1 MIYIVYTTKAK
12 KEQHK
17 FNLSHGT
24 SDFECAL
31 RKSSIARFTYGP
43 GGSPPSLDAL
53 VKGGVN
59 VAFEATT
66 PEDEAFVK
74 IIPHEKSIF
83 DISLLYHK
91 WQHLKESDPSLYQAV
106 EANLINGKYKNAVEM
121 FCDIREAYKNSATS
135 MISFYSP
142 MQGKSY
148 PYHYDSEKLPQEVL
162 YENIEQIESAI
173 QNEYAFKLIPC
184 KSVGYEFSTFIIA
197 GEYHADLAKK
207 YPLVRL
213 DLYCNKNLTQQ
224 EINDLKVERFKHG
237 LDIDI
242 TTSLPEYE
250 MGVRIQSESIF
261 TEDEVNKKYFGI

>member
-12 KEQHK
+12 KEQRK
-17 FNLSHGT
+17 FNLGHGT

-31 RKSSIARFTYGP
+31 RKSSIARFTYGLFD
-43 GGSPPSLDAL
+43 SSPSLDAL

-66 PEDEAFVK
+66 PVDEAFVK
-74 IIPHEKSIF
+74 IIPYEKTIF
-83 DISLLYHK
+83 DISMIYDR
-91 WQHLKESDPSLYQAV
+91 WQHLKESDPSLYQTV
-106 EANLINGKYKNAVEM
+106 EVNLINGKYKNAVEM
-121 FCDIREAYKNSATS
+121 FCDIREAYKNSAAS
-135 MISFYSP
+135 MISLYST

-148 PYHYDSEKLPQEVL
+148 PYRYDSEKLPQEVL
-162 YENIEQIESAI
+162 YENIEQIEAAI
-173 QNEYAFKLIPC
+173 QNEYAFKFIPY
-184 KSVGYEFSTFIIA
+184 KSVGYESSRLIIA

-224 EINDLKVERFKHG
+224 EINDLMEEQFKYG

-242 TTSLPEYE
+242 TISLPEYE
-250 MGVRIQSESIF
+250 MGVRIASDSVL
-261 TEDEVNKKYFGI
+261 TEEEVNKKYFRI